1 MRENTPTFVVY
12 FLLHGPKARDT
23 TAHDTLMSPDRR
35 SRTAGPLLSSGGFM
49 KVVTLIVAGVV
60 AIATSGCAA
69 RVAVVSQ
76 EKSAYVVKTGLF
88 GLTSS
93 MFHCK
98 ADGAKP
104 VCTQVEESE

>member
-1 MRENTPTFVVY
+1 MRENTLTFVVY
-12 FLLHGPKARDT
+12 FLVLYRKGRATTARDI
-23 TAHDTLMSPDRR
+23 LMSLGRR
-35 SRTAGPLLSSGGFM
+35 SRTAGSLLSSGGSM

-76 EKSAYVVKTGLF
+76 EKTAYVVKTGLF
-88 GLTSS
+88 GLTST

>member
-1 MRENTPTFVVY
+1 MRENTLTFVVY
-12 FLLHGPKARDT
+12 FLVHSPGARDT
-23 TAHDTLMSPDRR
+23 TARDTLMSLDRR
-35 SRTAGPLLSSGGFM
+35 SRTAGPLLSSGGSM

-76 EKSAYVVKTGLF
+76 EKTAYVVKTGLF
-88 GLTSS
+88 GLTST
-93 MFHCK
+93 MYHCK
-98 ADGAKP
+98 VEGAKP

>member
-1 MRENTPTFVVY
+1 
-12 FLLHGPKARDT
+12 
-23 TAHDTLMSPDRR
+23 
-35 SRTAGPLLSSGGFM
+35 M

-88 GLTSS
+88 GLTST

-98 ADGAKP
+98 AEGAKP

>member
-1 MRENTPTFVVY
+1 MRENRRTFVVY
-12 FLLHGPKARDT
+12 FLVHSQKARDT
-23 TAHDTLMSPDRR
+23 TAPDILMSLDRR
-35 SRTAGPLLSSGGFM
+35 SGTAVSLLSSGGSM

-76 EKSAYVVKTGLF
+76 EKSAYIVKTSLF
-88 GLTSS
+88 GLSS
-93 MFHCK
+93 TMYHCK
-98 ADGAKP
+98 AEAKP

>member
-1 MRENTPTFVVY
+1 
-12 FLLHGPKARDT
+12 
-23 TAHDTLMSPDRR
+23 
-35 SRTAGPLLSSGGFM
+35 M

-76 EKSAYVVKTGLF
+76 EKSAYVVKTSLF
-88 GLTSS
+88 GLVSN
-93 MFHCK
+93 MYHCK
-98 ADGAKP
+98 ADGGKP